1 MAGDGEEGHRDGA
14 AAQARFDMPRGL
26 AVLPDDRVL
35 VGDVLNHRIR
45 VLSADLQQVSTVA
58 GDGEEEHRDGAAA
71 QARFNGPT
79 GLAVLP
85 DGRVLVADSNCIRV
99 LSADLQ
105 DVSTLVIR
113 GVHSPSALAVRPS
126 GSVLVAD
133 GHRIHIV
140 VTMGPKPAAKP
151 PKQNKRALADSSSGS
166 SGPLGPSGPA
176 LKRGRSEA
184 TMPSSSSSSDD
195 SEEEGGS
202 TAAAAAEATFAVE
215 EEGGS
220 TAAKPL
226 LLYPFRRL
234 RF

>member
-1 MAGDGEEGHRDGA
+1 MAGDSGRGHRDGA
-14 AAQARFDMPRGL
+14 AAQAQFKQPR
-26 AVLPDDRVL
+26 
-35 VGDVLNHRIR
+35 
-45 VLSADLQQVSTVA
+45 
-58 GDGEEEHRDGAAA
+58 
-71 QARFNGPT
+71 